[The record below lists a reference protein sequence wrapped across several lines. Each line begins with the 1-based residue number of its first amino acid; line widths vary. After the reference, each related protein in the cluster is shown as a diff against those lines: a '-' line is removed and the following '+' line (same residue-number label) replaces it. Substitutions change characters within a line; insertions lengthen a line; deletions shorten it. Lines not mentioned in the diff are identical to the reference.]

1 MWIQSA
7 KEVPLGTIAT
17 AVGLAQKRGRSF
29 GPCPHCGAETRG
41 SNDKRG
47 PVGVTR
53 DDRAWKC
60 HACGSGGDAI
70 DLVAIKMEGDRLR
83 NLTAEKKRSVK
94 EWFLQSGWI
103 EEQTN
108 GTPVTQPQR
117 REPRKRQRPSQE
129 EVIALWSASRKIET
143 LTGSNTDT
151 AVLRFLERRQFDI
164 PSLIKSGVARVLP
177 DPNQYTWPDWWPRRW
192 SSQWKLIVPA
202 FEIDGTFASIHARSV
217 FDRKDAPKT
226 RWPLGVEA
234 GGLFMANREGMM
246 LMKGSATKDLQ
257 GLLICEGI
265 TDLIMACSEAA
276 KANTKLAIISGAS
289 GSFSSLSRLNVP
301 DNATIYIGC
310 DPDEQGDEYASTIAK
325 TLAPRKVYRLPLE
338 RTIA

>member
-17 AVGLAQKRGRSF
+17 AVGLNPGRGRSLS
-29 GPCPHCGAETRG
+29 PCPHCGAETRG
-41 SNDKRG
+41 SNDRRG
-47 PVGVTR
+47 PVGVAR
-53 DDRAWKC
+53 DDRGWKC
-60 HACGSGGDAI
+60 HACGACGDGV
-70 DLVAIKMEGDRLR
+70 DLVAMKLEGDRLR
-83 NLTAEKKRSVK
+83 NLTAEKKRTVR
-94 EWFLQSGWI
+94 EWYLQRGWI
-103 EEQTN
+103 AQHTN
-108 GTPVTQPQR
+108 GTPVAQPKR
-117 REPRKRQRPSQE
+117 REPRERQRPKQE
-129 EVIALWSASRKIET
+129 EVLALWAASRKIET
-143 LTGSNTDT
+143 LTDSGVDA

-177 DPNQYTWPDWWPRRW
+177 HPDQHYWPQWWPKRW
-192 SSQWKLIVPA
+192 SSQWKIIVPA

-217 FDRKDAPKT
+217 FDRDDAPKT
-226 RWPLGVEA
+226 RWPMGVEA

-246 LMKGSATKDLQ
+246 LMKGSPAKDLH

-265 TDLIMACSEAA
+265 TDLLMACSEVT

-289 GSFSSLSRLNVP
+289 GSFSSLSSLNVP
-301 DNATIYIGC
+301 DNAAIYIGC

-338 RTIA
+338 RTLA